1 MHACNI
7 ISVHFSEIVPLS
19 PPGFILSLPLRAH
32 ECEDSYVSCNIQP
45 EHSISKAGYKCTP
58 FNWLKHSRRTMVRP
72 KMATRHVTTFRLN
85 LQSDFIIFSYPRSI
99 PYYELTY
106 KFGEIWE
113 YSKNAK
119 LSWSMSST
127 RMSSLAFPAG
137 KGLSGRCKNERK
149 GRDLCQQRSLPFLS
163 FLPRRERPLL
173 AGNLWPRS
181 VLDLSSWGLTHY
193 TWSSQAPI

>member
-1 MHACNI
+1 MVTSFHLIYLALSPSYHFKHSKLLMHACSI

-106 KFGEIWE
+106 KFGEVW
-113 YSKNAK
+113 K
-119 LSWSMSST
+119 L
-127 RMSSLAFPAG
+127 LE
-137 KGLSGRCKNERK
+137 KC
-149 GRDLCQQRSLPFLS
+149 
-163 FLPRRERPLL
+163 
-173 AGNLWPRS
+173 
-181 VLDLSSWGLTHY
+181 
-193 TWSSQAPI
+193 